1 MHAEAAWPAAPPEPK
16 EGFTPVQPLH
26 VRLNLASKG
35 DHASL
40 QEAATASYALPS
52 RDSPPK

>member
-1 MHAEAAWPAAPPEPK
+1 M
-16 EGFTPVQPLH
+16 PVQPLH

-40 QEAATASYALPS
+40 QEAITASYALP
-52 RDSPPK
+52 RQDSPAK